1 MTNQLLLAQVLAEG
15 FNGDYLWHWTHDS
28 DVWKAV
34 VPASATIIASLIAII
49 GVWLTA
55 RRATQQMELSKQ
67 GTPPELTRYK
77 EWLEV
82 SEKYK
87 ELVNSTNVHIL
98 AKNSPEYQEIKSSR
112 EEALKRAI
120 WERKVLSACPNVRG
134 QKRLLNVSANLVV
147 HGNKEISSLPNFRY
161 GKYLWL
167 EALLIV
173 PAFVGIFIIMV
184 MLTVSFII
192 RLLSG
197 DEDFIGSTI
206 SFILN
211 FLLCLYGLNF
221 WVNAAETTRINL
233 SGEQFAECG
242 YLRILQE
249 NLPSDK
255 FEDLFKSSSNK
266 INNSQR
272 CFFALWDDNYRNF
285 VYYPKWV
292 EGKFAFILEPIIFG
306 LPYWV
311 INLGHKKRG
320 YDYGEYKSEV
330 FKIENELSD
339 EKMDVADD
347 KGAVQGKYE
356 ECSNK
361 GKGGVD
367 TVDIHIQLS
376 K

>member
-1 MTNQLLLAQVLAEG
+1 MNLLPLANVVAAG
-15 FNGDYLWHWTHDS
+15 FDWDYLWHWTHNDGL
-28 DVWKAV
+28 VKAV
-34 VPASATIIASLIAII
+34 IAAVIAGIVSLSVAWWN
-49 GVWLTA
+49 GRKVDK
-55 RRATQQMELSKQ
+55 QMELSKEA
-67 GTPPELTRYK
+67 TPPELTRYK
-77 EWLEV
+77 EWLEI

-87 ELVNSTNVHIL
+87 ELVDSTNVHIL

-173 PAFVGIFIIMV
+173 PAFVGISIIMV

-206 SFILN
+206 SFVLI
-211 FLLCLYGLNF
+211 FLFCLYGLSF
-221 WVNAAETTRINL
+221 WLNAAESTRINL

-306 LPYWV
+306 LPYRI
-311 INLGHKKRG
+311 INIRHKSRG
-320 YDYGEYKSEV
+320 YNYGEYRPEIFGISEETSGENQTGQDENLKAKKSSIIRRLV
-330 FKIENELSD
+330 LWI
-339 EKMDVADD
+339 
-347 KGAVQGKYE
+347 
-356 ECSNK
+356 
-361 GKGGVD
+361 
-367 TVDIHIQLS
+367 S
-376 K
+376 KKWESLNRS